1 MGSETV
7 SLVFVETARKQ
18 SLVLLALPGLDLRRK
33 VGAEA
38 LSWVLEVALQGTRR
52 KLRKNA
58 LKSGRVK
65 GERKDQNGDVGN
77 NCLSLAQ

>member
-1 MGSETV
+1 MEAVTCAFGSPRAG
-7 SLVFVETARKQ
+7 F
-18 SLVLLALPGLDLRRK
+18 LRRK

-58 LKSGRVK
+58 LKSGRGKENEKTKMEMLAKLPVF
-65 GERKDQNGDVGN
+65 GPIRREN
-77 NCLSLAQ
+77 SLVTD